1 MAPTLTIIGLPGTG
15 KTQVLKRLLHTL
27 IQEEFQVTLCAP
39 LALLATAYRKESS
52 PDLQADTVF
61 ALFNIPV
68 TEQQEHSQ
76 LPTGEI

>member
-1 MAPTLTIIGLPGTG
+1 MAPTLIIIGLPGTG

-61 ALFNIPV
+61 ALINSPV

-76 LPTGEI
+76 LPTG

>member
-1 MAPTLTIIGLPGTG
+1 MAPTLIIIGLPGTG

-39 LALLATAYRKESS
+39 LALLVTAYRKESS

-61 ALFNIPV
+61 ALINSPV